1 MWQDRVSQ
9 TAQFLRELQI
19 LSSLRHFHLSTPLKD
34 KKRLAMA
41 AVGVLLVGAVLLA
54 SCAKDE
60 PKSGDQLSRAP
71 VPVNVAE
78 VRQGEISASVS
89 FPGEAQ
95 AIDRVELSPSAGGR
109 VVNVMVEEGQQVTAG
124 DPLAQLES
132 ETLEAQVKQAQA
144 TLANAH
150 AQLTRVLE
158 GARPEEVAASRAALE
173 SLRQRVAGMIVGGR
187 PEQVAAAEA
196 NLQSARA
203 RLAEVVSGVPF
214 LRAASLA
221 SMEAARSVLT
231 STERSLEK
239 LRNPTTSDIQAA
251 QASVDAARA
260 TLNGALARQKDLLAK
275 PKPIDLVTAQAA
287 LDAAEASLRKAEA
300 TLSDLKQTLNT
311 QLLKDLIEVYTA
323 VTLARDKLTYDRA
336 RGASDAVIADD
347 EKALLIAYRNQ
358 QQRETDAGLTRPGI
372 SAEQLIAAQTAADAA
387 RSARDSARQGY
398 DDVVAG
404 PKESERESAQASVD
418 SATSQWELAKIA
430 LRQLQNP
437 TEATIAAAEATVEN
451 ARASYS
457 AAQAKWEQIKDNPMD
472 SSLTAAQAAVAAA
485 EQTLVLTKAPF
496 TNQEIASQQALIDQA
511 DQQLSLVANKYT
523 RADIASATAAVALAE
538 ASLTTANVHLKNA
551 TITAPF
557 DGVVARKYVSK
568 GALVSA
574 QSPVFSLVS
583 REVQVV
589 FNVEEASIGRLQ
601 VGQNVSL
608 ITSALGEQAFQGKVL
623 TIAPVADPAS
633 RTFRVTAIPIIA
645 GSPLKGGM
653 FTNVSVATE
662 TRARALIVPRS
673 AIIQQG
679 ADSFV
684 YIVENKRASLRKV
697 AVGLTNEGFV
707 EITSGLDAGQQVVIQ
722 GNRSLRQDDE
732 VQVLSGS

>member
-1 MWQDRVSQ
+1 
-9 TAQFLRELQI
+9 
-19 LSSLRHFHLSTPLKD
+19 
-34 KKRLAMA
+34 
-41 AVGVLLVGAVLLA
+41 
-54 SCAKDE
+54 
-60 PKSGDQLSRAP
+60 
-71 VPVNVAE
+71 
-78 VRQGEISASVS
+78 
-89 FPGEAQ
+89 
-95 AIDRVELSPSAGGR
+95 
-109 VVNVMVEEGQQVTAG
+109 
-124 DPLAQLES
+124 
-132 ETLEAQVKQAQA
+132 
-144 TLANAH
+144 
-150 AQLTRVLE
+150 
-158 GARPEEVAASRAALE
+158 
-173 SLRQRVAGMIVGGR
+173 MIVGGR

-196 NLQSARA
+196 SLQSAKA
-203 RLAEVVSGVPF
+203 RLAEAASGVPF

-221 SMEAARSVLT
+221 SVDAARSVLT
-231 STERSLEK
+231 SAERSLEK

-251 QASVDAARA
+251 QASVDAAQA

-275 PKPIDLVTAQAA
+275 PKPIDLATAQAA
-287 LDAAEASLRKAEA
+287 LDAAEASLAKAKA
-300 TLSDLKQTLNT
+300 ALADLQQTIPT
-311 QLLKDLIEVYTA
+311 QVLKDLIDAYTA
-323 VTLARDKLTYDRA
+323 VILARDKLTYDRA
-336 RGASDAVIADD
+336 HGASDAVIADD

-358 QQRETDAGLTRPGI
+358 QLREDDAGSIRPGI
-372 SAEQLIAAQTAADAA
+372 SGGQFTAAQAAADAA
-387 RSARDSARQGY
+387 RSARDSAKQSY

-404 PKESERESAQASVD
+404 PKESERESAQALVD
-418 SATSQWELAKIA
+418 SAKAQWELAKIA

-437 TEATIAAAEATVEN
+437 TAATIAAAEATVEN

-472 SSLTAAQAAVAAA
+472 SSLAAAQAAVAAA

-538 ASLTTANVHLKNA
+538 ASLITANVQLKNA

-583 REVQVV
+583 RGVQVV
-589 FNVEEASIGRLQ
+589 FNVEEASIGRLH
-601 VGQNVSL
+601 VGQNASL
-608 ITSALGEQAFQGKVL
+608 IASALGEQAFQGKVL

-645 GSPLKGGM
+645 DSPLKGGM
-653 FTNVSVATE
+653 FVNVSVATE
-662 TRARALIVPRS
+662 TRARALIVPRA

-684 YIVENKRASLRKV
+684 YIVENKRASLRKI
-697 AVGLTNEGFV
+697 AVGLTNEGFA
-707 EITSGLDAGQQVVIQ
+707 EITSGLDAGQKVVIQ